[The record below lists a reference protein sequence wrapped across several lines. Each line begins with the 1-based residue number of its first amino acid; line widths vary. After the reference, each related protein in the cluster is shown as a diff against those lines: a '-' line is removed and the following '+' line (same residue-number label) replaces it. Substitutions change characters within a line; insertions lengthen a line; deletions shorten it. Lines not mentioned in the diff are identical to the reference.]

1 MPIYAFDFIEGVKFV
16 KKTLPG
22 LYVNVGKNLTK
33 GISYDL
39 NTNHSDFKGKTFLIY
54 DVPSYF
60 NIKPFVVQSESAL
73 KLKSIFQYHGFLMD
87 ITSYTDHES
96 YIKDQFSSK
105 NRREFRSN
113 QRRLETCFD
122 VRYEFIHEAIS
133 ESKFELLF
141 NQFYQLLTERF
152 QDKKVNYHHLSQHKW
167 AFYSELVFEMLKEQK
182 ASLLVVYKNEQPIGI
197 TLNFHSESVLFETIT
212 VFDPDYYKF
221 SIGKTSIIKLLE
233 WCFENNYRVSDF
245 SKGDFEYKHKW
256 SNLTYDFNYHILYD
270 SKSIRSRL
278 VANLVSRYFKLKL
291 YLRTKNVNELYRKLK
306 FMSSGSKSITKN
318 TPTKV
323 SFEKL
328 TDYHADQN
336 STEIEHNDPQYRF
349 LLQYVYTF
357 LFANPEPESN
367 IKVYQELNK
376 KSFVICGSEKAQRI
390 MLN

>member
-1 MPIYAFDFIEGVKFV
+1 M
-16 KKTLPG
+16 
-22 LYVNVGKNLTK
+22 
-33 GISYDL
+33 
-39 NTNHSDFKGKTFLIY
+39 
-54 DVPSYF
+54 
-60 NIKPFVVQSESAL
+60 
-73 KLKSIFQYHGFLMD
+73 
-87 ITSYTDHES
+87 
-96 YIKDQFSSK
+96 
-105 NRREFRSN
+105 
-113 QRRLETCFD
+113 
-122 VRYEFIHEAIS
+122 
-133 ESKFELLF
+133 
-141 NQFYQLLTERF
+141 
-152 QDKKVNYHHLSQHKW
+152 
-167 AFYSELVFEMLKEQK
+167 
-182 ASLLVVYKNEQPIGI
+182 
-197 TLNFHSESVLFETIT
+197 
-212 VFDPDYYKF
+212 
-221 SIGKTSIIKLLE
+221 E